1 MIVTR
6 QPRYVD
12 FDPIA
17 ARPLPRV
24 QDSGGA
30 DNRSQC
36 NEEEDQRSF
45 AVIAEVDSSSVHAA
59 PPLPAEEKK
68 YPAR

>member
-36 NEEEDQRSF
+36 DEEEDQRSF
-45 AVIAEVDSSSVHAA
+45 AVVADSSSVHAA
-59 PPLPAEEKK
+59 PPLPAKKKK